1 MERRQELSEKGFC
14 FSDYIKNK
22 MINSDEFKL
31 AVTNGQEHESHETKS
46 DAVDDSLDLPF

>member
-1 MERRQELSEKGFC
+1 
-14 FSDYIKNK
+14 